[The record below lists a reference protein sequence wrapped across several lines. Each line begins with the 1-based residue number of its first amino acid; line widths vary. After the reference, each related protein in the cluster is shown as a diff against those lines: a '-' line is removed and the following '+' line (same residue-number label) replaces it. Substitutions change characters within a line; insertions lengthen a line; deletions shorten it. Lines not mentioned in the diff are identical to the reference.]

1 MATLTFKTLKQWGMD
16 TFCVRDY
23 IGYIEDARKED
34 KRLGPVWGG
43 ERFAGMIL
51 YDGDT
56 FETVDA
62 FLHLCWEA
70 DVSIFRIDFSNMSGT
85 PENKEFLKSL
95 GEHIEYKVGEAYT
108 DLKSYEFS
116 FAYGLDSDSR
126 GGVEEKFGFFS
137 GAQVED

>member
-1 MATLTFKTLKQWGMD
+1 MATLTFKTLKEWGMD

-34 KRLGPVWGG
+34 KHLGPVWGG

-56 FETVDA
+56 FETVNA

-70 DVSIFRIDFSNMSGT
+70 DVSIFRINFSNMSGT
-85 PENKEFLKSL
+85 PENKELLKSL
-95 GEHIEYKVGEAYT
+95 GEHIEYEVGEAYT
-108 DLKSYEFS
+108 DLKSYELS

-126 GGVEEKFGFFS
+126 GEVEEKFSFFN

>member
-16 TFCVRDY
+16 TFCVQDY

-34 KRLGPVWGG
+34 KYLGPVHDN
-43 ERFAGMIL
+43 ERFAGMVL
-51 YDGDT
+51 FDGDT
-56 FETVDA
+56 IETVNA

-70 DVSIFRIDFSNMSGT
+70 DVSIFRIDFSNICGT
-85 PENKEFLKSL
+85 PENKDFLRSL
-95 GEHIEYKVGEAYT
+95 GKHIEYEVGEVYT

-116 FAYGLDSDSR
+116 FAYGLNSDSR
-126 GGVEEKFGFFS
+126 GEVEEKFSFFS